1 MPKVAKIFEI
11 ANDQD
16 SEEKISLKID
26 NNFEVE
32 GIEEVDDGALIHAH
46 QHNTAT

>member
-1 MPKVAKIFEI
+1 LPKIAKIFEI

-26 NNFEVE
+26 KFTEVE
-32 GIEEVDDGALIHAH
+32 GVEDQDDGALIHAH
-46 QHNTAT
+46 